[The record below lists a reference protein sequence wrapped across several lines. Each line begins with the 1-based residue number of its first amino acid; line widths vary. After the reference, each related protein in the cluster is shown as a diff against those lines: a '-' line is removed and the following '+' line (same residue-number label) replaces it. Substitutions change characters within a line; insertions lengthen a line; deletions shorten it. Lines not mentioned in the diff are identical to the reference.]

1 MVSKKLQDKTI
12 CIDNAMK
19 QVAGVMSYFEKYR
32 NDGFSSSINMAKDL
46 AHEMDIDA
54 IFPKKRRCF
63 RKKQF
68 DEANH
73 EEVSLF
79 DEAMTPIQV
88 LELVKDMGCY
98 PNVDIAYR
106 ILLTT
111 PVTVA
116 SAERSFSK
124 LKLVI
129 ILVKKALHRLS
140 SPFSA
145 KDQAEAAGG
154 LCSQTERFN
163 NVRAFFVAEIPDS
176 ITRLLTPLSSLG
188 EEVDSNL
195 ELQENIVTTLLY
207 ISSIEQNRTA
217 VAQNPLVIP
226 QLTKSLKQ
234 GTDETRRTSAVT
246 HQRSHICS
254 FPPLFPIGDQGK
266 GGFRRFDSRSDQY
279 DQIKKICGYAV
290 ICLDNV
296 GLTQRGAL
304 EEIDDIG
311 FIDDLFS
318 ILRNPSC
325 SVTCEVALAMG
336 SRVLLE

>member
-1 MVSKKLQDKTI
+1 
-12 CIDNAMK
+12 MK
-19 QVAGVMSYFEKYR
+19 
-32 NDGFSSSINMAKDL
+32 
-46 AHEMDIDA
+46 
-54 IFPKKRRCF
+54 
-63 RKKQF
+63 
-68 DEANH
+68 
-73 EEVSLF
+73 
-79 DEAMTPIQV
+79 
-88 LELVKDMGCY
+88 
-98 PNVDIAYR
+98 
-106 ILLTT
+106 
-111 PVTVA
+111 
-116 SAERSFSK
+116 
-124 LKLVI
+124 
-129 ILVKKALHRLS
+129 LS

-145 KDQAEAAGG
+145 KDQAEAAGE

-195 ELQENIVTTLLY
+195 ELQENIVTTLLC

-234 GTDETRRTSAVT
+234 GTDETRRTSALTLANSETLKALIGVVEEGDLSAT
-246 HQRSHICS
+246 KEATYV
-254 FPPLFPIGDQGK
+254 LFHLFFLSATREKAVSEGLIPALTNMIK
-266 GGFRRFDSRSDQY
+266 SRRYVDMLLSVF
-279 DQIKKICGYAV
+279 
-290 ICLDNV
+290 V

-325 SVTCEVALAMG
+325 SVTCEVALAMVA
-336 SRVLLE
+336 RVCCLSNTGDRNR